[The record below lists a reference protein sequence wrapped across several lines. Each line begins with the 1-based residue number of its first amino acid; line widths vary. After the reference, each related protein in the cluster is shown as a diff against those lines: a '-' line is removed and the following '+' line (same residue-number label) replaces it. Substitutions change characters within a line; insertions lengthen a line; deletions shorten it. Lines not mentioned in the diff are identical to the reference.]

1 MISNFWDTPAARE
14 VLPADIDRATWLA
27 ERRRGI
33 GGSDIPVLFGESKHQ
48 SVYGLWLDKTGQLA
62 DEDPSYAMLRGNWLE
77 PHLADWFAD
86 QTGLDVAR
94 AGLLASRERDHLR
107 TTPDR
112 LVDDGGVLEIKTHS
126 VYADV
131 AKEWRDG
138 GISRGAYL
146 QAQQQLAVTGRS
158 HAWFVAWIDPVPHL
172 RGPVQRDDA
181 VIADIAARVDKFW
194 TEHVISETPPEVDLA
209 AITDAELAL
218 RWPAAVSGTAVEA
231 QYPAHVEAL
240 LAERAELKAAG
251 KATGARIAEVEAAL
265 RVFVGDAEV
274 LTVDGRPVLTY
285 KTVARAAFTV
295 KASSG
300 RRLHIPTRKDVAR

>member
-1 MISNFWDTPAARE
+1 MSTWETQAARE
-14 VLPADIDRATWLA
+14 VLPADIDRETWLA
-27 ERRRGI
+27 ERRKGI
-33 GGSDIPVLFGESKHQ
+33 GGSDTPVLFGESKYQ
-48 SVYGLWLDKTGQLA
+48 SVYGLWLDKTGQLV
-62 DEDPSYAMLRGNWLE
+62 DEDASYAMMRGNWLE
-77 PHLADWFAD
+77 PHLADWFAE
-86 QTGLDVAR
+86 QTGLAVAR
-94 AGLLASRERDHLR
+94 AGLLASLDRDHLR

-112 LVDDGGVLEIKTHS
+112 LVADGGVLEIKTHS

-138 GISRGAYL
+138 GISRAAYL
-146 QAQQQLAVTGRS
+146 QAQQQLAVTGRT

-181 VIADIAARVDKFW
+181 VIADIIDRTDRFW
-194 TEHVISETPPEVDLA
+194 TEHVLTGTPPEVDLA
-209 AITDAELAL
+209 TITDDEIAV
-218 RWPAAVSGTAVEA
+218 RWPTAVPGTSVEA

-251 KATGARIAEVEAAL
+251 KTTDARLSEVEAAL
-265 RVFVGDAEV
+265 KVFVGDAEV
-274 LTVDGRPVLTY
+274 LTVEGRPVLTY
-285 KTVARAAFTV
+285 KTVERAAYTV